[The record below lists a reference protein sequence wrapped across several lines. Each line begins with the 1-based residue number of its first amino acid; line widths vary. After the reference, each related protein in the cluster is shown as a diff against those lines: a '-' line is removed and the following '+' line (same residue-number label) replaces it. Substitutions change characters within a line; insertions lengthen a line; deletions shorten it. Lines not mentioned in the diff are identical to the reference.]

1 MLYCILT
8 NFSDTFSVKDG
19 FTMIYFLVFAAV
31 AIFLVADILLAKEF
45 YKIAVMKGWSS
56 KKYFWFPVL
65 VTFAGYLL
73 VIALPDKGRADSAA
87 LVSDDLPEL

>member
-1 MLYCILT
+1 
-8 NFSDTFSVKDG
+8 
-19 FTMIYFLVFAAV
+19 MIYFLVFAAV
-31 AIFLVADILLAKEF
+31 AVFLIADILLAKEF
-45 YKIAVMKGWSS
+45 YKIAVVKGWSS

-73 VIALPDKGRADSAA
+73 VIALPDKGGVNIAA